1 MKVLIL
7 GSTGVLGNSLKLFL
21 KDKRKIKLFFVSRKK
36 KIKSNY
42 YLNNFSNFNKLE
54 KIILQIKPN
63 YIVNCLGVTKFHNE
77 YNFKRTTKLLN
88 TAFPIFLSKLCLREK
103 IYFIHISTDCVFLGN
118 KGNYLDDAKKDALDL
133 YGLSKN
139 KGEVKNKFS
148 ATLRTSFV
156 GPELNS
162 SKSLLNWFLSQKKN
176 VYGFQKAYFS
186 GLTSLELSKI
196 IYKYYLKK
204 YNYYNLI
211 LNVGG
216 KKISKFNLLKIFANV
231 FEKKIQILKNT
242 SFKIDRSLNSSK
254 FIKLT
259 GYKPLK
265 WVKLIKNLK
274 SFMIKNNFNY

>member
-21 KDKRKIKLFFVSRKK
+21 KDKRKIKLFFISRKK

-42 YLNNFSNFNKLE
+42 YLNNFSNFRKLE

-63 YIVNCLGVTKFHNE
+63 YLVNCLGVTKFHND
-77 YNFKRTTKLLN
+77 YNLKKETKLINSAL
-88 TAFPIFLSKLCLREK
+88 PIFLSKFCLREK

-118 KGNYLDDAKKDALDL
+118 KGNYSDDAKKDAIDL

-139 KGEVKNKFS
+139 KGEVKNDFS

-162 SKSLLNWFLSQKKN
+162 SKSLMNWFLSQKN
-176 VYGFQKAYFS
+176 SVYGFQRAYFS
-186 GLTSLELSKI
+186 GLTSLELSRI
-196 IYKYYLKK
+196 IYKYYLVR
-204 YNYYNLI
+204 YNCYNSI

-216 KKISKFNLLKIFANV
+216 IKISKLNLLKIFAKV
-231 FEKKIQILKNT
+231 FNKKIKIKKNT

-259 GYKPLK
+259 KYKPPK
-265 WVKLIKNLK
+265 WITLIKNLK
-274 SFMIKNNFNY
+274 SFMIKNKFNY